1 MASRAKKGVTGILKL
16 LWTMDE
22 QSPKLF
28 FKLFDCH
35 IQPMLTYG
43 SEVWGLT
50 ADHSTIERVHLFA
63 IRRCWMWGQQRRIS
77 LFTEKQ
83 EGIHCIFA
91 HTPAA
96 LNIGWMFQERKRTDY
111 LWNRTKCLITC
122 AAIIKTTGPPLF
134 ALHCTDMVLDTFGRT
149 RAFVM

>member
-1 MASRAKKGVTGILKL
+1 MQKSNVVVLRDGGHIATREKWSYDGVKLEIVNQYKYLGVIFSTGFTFSYFLENMASRAKKGVTGILKL

-63 IRRCWMWGQQRRIS
+63 IRRC
-77 LFTEKQ
+77 
-83 EGIHCIFA
+83 
-91 HTPAA
+91 
-96 LNIGWMFQERKRTDY
+96 
-111 LWNRTKCLITC
+111 
-122 AAIIKTTGPPLF
+122 
-134 ALHCTDMVLDTFGRT
+134 
-149 RAFVM
+149 